1 MAGADRR
8 PRRRRRRTA
17 ERLKNLLI
25 VFLSLSALYLCA
37 RTGLYGNLDGGWSGL
52 LQSRESAPPLGS
64 AEGTQPD
71 LVPVRIAIA
80 CGESGRFAVQYS
92 QTLTD
97 EVYSDVRGLLAEAL
111 ASARPPRQIT
121 EAEWR
126 RALGREGIY
135 FDYLGRV
142 PLDTLCTWLGEGSR
156 NPSLS
161 GTARRLLAAR
171 GAAGESV
178 LLYYQDQ
185 EDGCYYACETAL
197 PYAGRMAEALEA
209 YSGGGALF
217 AFEQGPQSAYSS
229 LDPYVLL
236 SATPL
241 SPRVYR
247 GSNPLSGDAAAVERV
262 RQALSFRSQSDGGY
276 AVQGGVR
283 YREGRETLEVLDKG
297 TVSYHAPE
305 PAASRYALDEG
316 TAAELT
322 ERVEAA
328 WRLAEATVGRL
339 CGEGRLCL
347 MDVQESGGST
357 VVRLGY
363 TLDGAEVEL
372 FGGAEA
378 ARFIIREGYITDYTL
393 QFRYYEDTGSQS
405 LVLRELQAAAA
416 LEALSPSGRE
426 LVLRYSD
433 GGGETVEAGWVAG

>member
-37 RTGLYGNLDGGWSGL
+37 RTGLYSNLSGGWSGL

-64 AEGTQPD
+64 AEGSQPD
-71 LVPVRIAIA
+71 LIPVRIAVQ
-80 CGESGRFAVQYS
+80 CGESGRFAAQYS
-92 QTLTD
+92 QALTD
-97 EVYSDVRGLLAEAL
+97 EVYSGVRGLLAEAL
-111 ASARPPRQIT
+111 ASARPPRQTT

-126 RALGREGIY
+126 RALGREGIC
-135 FDYLGRV
+135 FDYLGEM

-161 GTARRLLAAR
+161 GTARRLLVAR
-171 GAAGESV
+171 GTVGDSV
-178 LLYYQDQ
+178 LLYYQNQ
-185 EDGCYYACETAL
+185 EDSSYYACETAL
-197 PYAGRMAEALEA
+197 AYTGRMAEALDA

-217 AFEQGPQSAYSS
+217 AFEQGPESAYSV

-236 SATPL
+236 SAAPL

-247 GSNPLSGDAAAVERV
+247 GSNPLSGDSAAVERV

-283 YREGRETLEVLDKG
+283 FREGRETLEILDKG
-297 TVSYHAPE
+297 TVTYHASE

-316 TAAELT
+316 SAAGLT
-322 ERVEAA
+322 EHVEAA
-328 WRLAEATVGRL
+328 WRLAEATVGSL
-339 CGEGRLCL
+339 CGEGRLYL
-347 MDVQESGGST
+347 MDVLESGRGT
-357 VVRLGY
+357 AIRLGY
-363 TLDGAEVEL
+363 TLDGAAVEL
-372 FGGAEA
+372 SGGGEA
-378 ARFIIREGYITDYTL
+378 ARFFIREGYITDYTL
-393 QFRYYEDTGSQS
+393 QFRCYEDTGSQS

-416 LEALSPSGRE
+416 LEALSPPGRE
-426 LVLRYSD
+426 LVLRYGD